1 MAEDWPKRTSQQ
13 PPLLA
18 HKKQKDI
25 PNGRCLNEKIAFLKK
40 VLSPNNALYLSQ
52 QIHLKNKNIS
62 FAAPSVPGDTNGHI
76 TQRFR

>member
-1 MAEDWPKRTSQQ
+1 MVENRPKGRSQH

-40 VLSPNNALYLSQ
+40 VLSQNNALYLNQ
-52 QIHLKNKNIS
+52 QIHLKNKNIFS
-62 FAAPSVPGDTNGHI
+62 NALSVPEDTNGHI